1 LNKST
6 RMTKQRRTILR
17 VLKGTTVHPTA
28 DWIYE
33 QVKKEISNISLG
45 TIYRNLNVLSE
56 MGLIQTLDYGS
67 TYSRYDGNTNN
78 HYHFR
83 CIECDRIFDLQIDI
97 FDKLNQNIE
106 KETAFKVLE
115 HRLEFKGVCSNCQ
128 NKN

>member
-1 LNKST
+1 MNKST